1 MLRDLRFCWLY
12 VVNFFLF
19 LFVGL
24 PIYVAIQINDGYME
38 SGVLFYAF
46 DIDFSLLSVPL

>member
-1 MLRDLRFCWLY
+1 MGSQILLIVCCRI
-12 VVNFFLF
+12 FLF
-19 LFVGL
+19 PFVGL
-24 PIYVAIQINDGYME
+24 PISVAIQIKDGYME